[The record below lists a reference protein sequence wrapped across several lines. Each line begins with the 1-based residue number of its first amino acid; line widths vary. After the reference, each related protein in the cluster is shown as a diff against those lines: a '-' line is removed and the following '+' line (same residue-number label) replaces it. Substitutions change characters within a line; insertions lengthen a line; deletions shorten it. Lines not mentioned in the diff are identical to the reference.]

1 MYTEVNDLGQMNVE
15 ITNVVANESELKAL
29 CSGLVRVYGQVQDLK
44 IVSDGESKLGRRYTV
59 RFVVPGPMVFQDE
72 CMDLLHS
79 IGLVRWRMNAQGSPK
94 GQPGYF

>member
-15 ITNVVANESELKAL
+15 ITNVVANEGELEAPR
-29 CSGLVRVYGQVQDLK
+29 SGLIRVYGQVEGLK
-44 IVSDGESKLGRRYTV
+44 IAQDGESKLGRRYTV

-79 IGLVRWRMNAQGSPK
+79 IGLVRWSINAQASPK
-94 GQPGYF
+94 GQSGYF

>member
-1 MYTEVNDLGQMNVE
+1 MRTEVNELGQMNVE
-15 ITNVVANESELKAL
+15 ITNVRANDRELDEL
-29 CSGLVRVYGQVQDLK
+29 RSGLVRIYGQVEDLK
-44 IVSDGESKLGRRYTV
+44 IAQDGESELARRYII

-79 IGLVRWRMNAQGSPK
+79 IGLVRWSINAQASPK